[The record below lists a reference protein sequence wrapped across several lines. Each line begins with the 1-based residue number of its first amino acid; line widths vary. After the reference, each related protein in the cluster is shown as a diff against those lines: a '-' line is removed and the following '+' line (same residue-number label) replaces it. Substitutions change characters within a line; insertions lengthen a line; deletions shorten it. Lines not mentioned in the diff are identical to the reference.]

1 MKSFIIMLFL
11 FLATAQANEK
21 HFCKPFIAKMPI
33 QQNGRVKP
41 VFVHASETIKFLTG
55 KSKNN
60 NMNAV
65 ENFCL
70 LSLKSLGMSKNFD
83 IDANIDHVKILKLLN
98 MKEGDHKI
106 PFSKLTSLQSTIRV
120 AIVGQKENGPYK
132 KALNKVYNK
141 INIYN
146 DIIMGNNW
154 KVPYW
159 NNEKMTWISFH
170 EFTKEF
176 SKTDSRF
183 IEQKLSDLNQKYLT
197 NINDAHLLEYNYAKS
212 RLPMIA
218 LLLTLF
224 CLAALIIKKDVTF
237 GVLSLA
243 VMVIIAQTIFI
254 TLRIIISG
262 RAPITNMYE
271 TVLFSGY
278 GSLVLAM
285 IIGHLKKEKLFL
297 FIGLSYNLCTL
308 FMLNFSYGLI
318 SGSIGPL
325 VPVLRDNFWL
335 STHVTCIILS
345 YGALALSWVMANTV
359 LIKNKINKI
368 TQKEINYYSEII
380 YTCLKYGVILLGAG
394 IILGGVWADYSW
406 GRFWGWDPKETWS
419 LIVICLYVA
428 ILHGKYTS
436 WIAPKRFVPLTA
448 LAFLGVMM
456 AWFGVNYI
464 LASGLHSYGFQ
475 EGGAIFLGSFFS
487 IQILIVLL
495 TTKKLNIIL
504 NS

>member
-1 MKSFIIMLFL
+1 MKYLSTIFL
-11 FLATAQANEK
+11 IFLITSQARAIDV
-21 HFCKPFIAKMPI
+21 CKPFIAKMPI

-41 VFVHASETIKFLTG
+41 IFVHSSETIKYLTG

-70 LSLKSLGMSKNFD
+70 LSIKSIGMSKSFD
-83 IDANIDHVKILKLLN
+83 IDARIDHVQIMKLLN
-98 MKEGDHKI
+98 LKDNMHNI
-106 PFSKLTSLQSTIRV
+106 PYSILTPLQDKIRV
-120 AIVGQKENGPYK
+120 AIIGQKENNSYK
-132 KALNKVYNK
+132 KALNKVYSK
-141 INIYN
+141 INLYN
-146 DIIMGNNW
+146 DIIMGENW
-154 KVPYW
+154 KLPYW
-159 NNEKMTWISFH
+159 NNESMTWIPFH
-170 EFTKEF
+170 EFAKEY
-176 SKTDSRF
+176 STSNANILEK
-183 IEQKLSDLNQKYLT
+183 ELSNLNQTYLT
-197 NINDAHLLEYNYAKS
+197 KVGDSHLLEYKYAKS
-212 RLPMIA
+212 RLPMIS
-218 LLLTLF
+218 LLLTLIA
-224 CLAALIIKKDVTF
+224 LAALVVRKNVTF

-262 RAPITNMYE
+262 RSPITNMYE

-368 TQKEINYYSEII
+368 TKVEVNYYSEII
-380 YTCLKYGVILLGAG
+380 YTCLKYGVILLGSG

-419 LIVICLYVA
+419 LIVICIYIA

-436 WIAPKRFVPLTA
+436 WISLQRFVPLTA

-475 EGGAIFLGSFFS
+475 EGGAVFLGSFFA
-487 IQILIVLL
+487 IQFLIVLL
-495 TTKKLNIIL
+495 TTKKLKL
-504 NS
+504 F